1 MCSCIYLLV
10 FENKDVVNKNITWW
24 AATLVTGHHN
34 NMQHAHV
41 WKVVG
46 VFQPFSRT
54 PYVLLFLVVIDFLFR
69 FGHLSYLKY

>member
-1 MCSCIYLLV
+1 
-10 FENKDVVNKNITWW
+10 
-24 AATLVTGHHN
+24 
-34 NMQHAHV
+34 MQHAHV

-69 FGHLSYLKY
+69 FDHLSYLKY